1 VPRKKN
7 PTKQELAEQIS
18 TYKKTGSYKTKKG
31 SAKDQKVS
39 YNYFEAS
46 WEVPKEFLPSGASRR
61 RLTARGESKEEAKW
75 TLVTQITNFLKDPS
89 THWLKTHARGA
100 SLDAY
105 ISEKWVRKLRSD
117 PISETVK
124 RRHLENYKNH
134 IQFALGNKSITT
146 ITTEDLQQL
155 IHTTL
160 RTTRTLPSAI
170 RKDGERVIEGLGE
183 ATRKNVYSTLSK
195 LFRSIYED
203 KLIVENP
210 MKYVSK
216 VKVKKQDEKDL
227 DRKIEKVS
235 AMMTKIQDHPDYCR
249 FLLQF
254 LGLRRAER
262 LGLTW
267 DDVRNLNTSSPYI
280 VVANQLARYETPEY
294 EFSTRTKS
302 DKGLSGWYIKAHT
315 KTNNIREIPLPP
327 KFAKALRVHRKN
339 WEKNKLKWDPIRKKQ
354 IKAHQDWEASG
365 RSGDEPLVMP
375 PLKMDKLLFLK
386 PNGELITLNRDNED
400 WANLLAKH
408 KIEKFRAHLMRHA
421 TASMLAESN
430 TQLSEIYLKTLL
442 GHESTAMSYYY
453 TKLHHRNM
461 KKAMSVYEKSLTF
474 FKD

>member
-1 VPRKKN
+1 MPRKKN

-31 SAKDQKVS
+31 SDKDQKIS
-39 YNYFEAS
+39 YDYFEAS
-46 WEVPKEFLPSGASRR
+46 WEVPKELLPTGASRR
-61 RLTARGESKEEAKW
+61 RLTARGKTKEEARW
-75 TLVTQITNFLKDPS
+75 SLVTQITGFLKDPT

-105 ISEKWVRKLRSD
+105 VSEKWVRKLRSD

-134 IQFALGNKSITT
+134 IQFALGNKSLTT
-146 ITTEDLQQL
+146 ITTDDLQKL

-203 KLIVENP
+203 KLIPENP
-210 MKYVSK
+210 MKYV
-216 VKVKKQDEKDL
+216 VKVKPKKQEEQDL
-227 DRKIEKVS
+227 DKKITQVS
-235 AMMTKIQDHPDYCR
+235 SMMSKIQKSPDYCR

-267 DDVRNLNTSSPYI
+267 DNVKNLNTSSPYI
-280 VVANQLARYETPEY
+280 IVANQLARYETPEY
-294 EFSTRTKS
+294 EFATRTKT
-302 DKGLSGWYIKAHT
+302 DKDLYGWYIKSHT

-327 KFAKALRVHRKN
+327 NFAKALREHKKH
-339 WEKNKLKWDPIRKKQ
+339 WEKNRLNWEPKRKKQ
-354 IKAHQDWEASG
+354 LKNHQQWEANG
-365 RSGDEPLVMP
+365 CKGEEPMVMP
-375 PLKMDKLLFLK
+375 PINMEKLIFLK

-400 WANLLAKH
+400 WANLLTKH
-408 KIEKFRAHLMRHA
+408 KIPKFRAHLMRHA

-442 GHESTAMSYYY
+442 GHETTAMAYYY

-461 KKAMSVYEKSLTF
+461 KKAMNIYEKSLTF